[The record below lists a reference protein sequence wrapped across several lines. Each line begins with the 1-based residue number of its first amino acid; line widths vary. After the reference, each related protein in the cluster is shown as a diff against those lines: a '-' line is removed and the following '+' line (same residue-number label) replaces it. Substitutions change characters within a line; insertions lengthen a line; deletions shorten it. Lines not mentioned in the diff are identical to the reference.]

1 MLLGILPHLM
11 KICTLVV
18 LLLSLAAFVAPVPMD
33 ILDSCTYQC
42 IVKYCTE
49 MSQPPTCLCNTN
61 VPTHVWVCAYSECN
75 YLSLEYLTC
84 DEPVSTSDPGPVSA
98 SDSDSIQTSIST
110 PSTTSS
116 QPSDTNPD
124 HELTKTQTIATVLGT
139 VFGGICALE
148 VIWRCIKWVLRS

>member
-1 MLLGILPHLM
+1 MVSGFGSFE
-11 KICTLVV
+11 K
-18 LLLSLAAFVAPVPMD
+18 AA
-33 ILDSCTYQC
+33 DSQ
-42 IVKYCTE
+42 
-49 MSQPPTCLCNTN
+49 SGL
-61 VPTHVWVCAYSECN
+61 
-75 YLSLEYLTC
+75 
-84 DEPVSTSDPGPVSA
+84 EPVSTSDPGPVSA

-148 VIWRCIKWVLRS
+148 VIWRAPEIGLNAKSSSWVRLGRILKREPGNTFQRLNETLRTATSGHRCRNTFKGMESAEARTMREREELI